1 MLYFRVKFEA
11 NNEPMYLGT
20 RRGIEMWSA
29 YAGGEL
35 FTETEVKN
43 NSLNYDFLIPDN
55 VNQRKTRMMG
65 PYRVPTDDASITPW
79 DYTAD
84 RRYDRFRPQPTMTIV
99 HGAKVITKRLATLHN
114 RPVTCYPA
122 AQGRVRRGPY
132 RRGRQDGTPMPPV
145 M

>member
-43 NSLNYDFLIPDN
+43 NSLNYDFLIPVN

-99 HGAKVITKRLATLHN
+99 HGRRLSRSGWLLCITARLPVILLPRGGFA
-114 RPVTCYPA
+114 V
-122 AQGRVRRGPY
+122 VRIAVVARMVLRC
-132 RRGRQDGTPMPPV
+132 RR
-145 M
+145 

>member
-43 NSLNYDFLIPDN
+43 NSLNYDSDSGQCQSAQDPYD
-55 VNQRKTRMMG
+55 G
-65 PYRVPTDDASITPW
+65 PVPC
-79 DYTAD
+79 AD
-84 RRYDRFRPQPTMTIV
+84 RRCKYHSLGLHCRPP
-99 HGAKVITKRLATLHN
+99 L
-114 RPVTCYPA
+114 
-122 AQGRVRRGPY
+122 
-132 RRGRQDGTPMPPV
+132 
-145 M
+145 

>member
-43 NSLNYDFLIPDN
+43 NDLNYDFLIPVN

-65 PYRVPTDDASITPW
+65 RTVC
-79 DYTAD
+79 
-84 RRYDRFRPQPTMTIV
+84 RPTMQVSPPGIILQTAAMIV
-99 HGAKVITKRLATLHN
+99 S
-114 RPVTCYPA
+114 
-122 AQGRVRRGPY
+122 VRSLL
-132 RRGRQDGTPMPPV
+132 
-145 M
+145 

>member
-43 NSLNYDFLIPDN
+43 NSLNNHLQHSIP
-55 VNQRKTRMMG
+55 Q
-65 PYRVPTDDASITPW
+65 Y
-79 DYTAD
+79 
-84 RRYDRFRPQPTMTIV
+84 
-99 HGAKVITKRLATLHN
+99 
-114 RPVTCYPA
+114 
-122 AQGRVRRGPY
+122 
-132 RRGRQDGTPMPPV
+132 
-145 M
+145 

>member
-43 NSLNYDFLIPDN
+43 NSLNYDFLIPVN
-55 VNQRKTRMMG
+55 VNQRKTRMM
-65 PYRVPTDDASITPW
+65 
-79 DYTAD
+79 
-84 RRYDRFRPQPTMTIV
+84 
-99 HGAKVITKRLATLHN
+99 
-114 RPVTCYPA
+114 
-122 AQGRVRRGPY
+122 GPY

>member
-43 NSLNYDFLIPDN
+43 NSLNYDFLIPVN

-65 PYRVPTDDASITPW
+65 PYRVPADDASITPW

-84 RRYDRFRPQPTMTIV
+84 RRYDRFHPQPTMTVV
-99 HGAKVITKRLATLHN
+99 HGAKVIESGWLLCITARL
-114 RPVTCYPA
+114 PVILLPRGEFA
-122 AQGRVRRGPY
+122 VVRIAVVARMVL
-132 RRGRQDGTPMPPV
+132 RCHR
-145 M
+145 